1 MNKLNPSSI
10 KLIEEAVEGEY
21 NFIKKEEIMEE
32 NIITLTIDGQE
43 VKVKEGTTIL
53 QAAKQAGIDIPT
65 LCFLKDI
72 NEVGDCRMCIV
83 EVEGRRGFAT
93 SCIQTVEEGMVV
105 HTHTQNV
112 LEARHVILD
121 LIISNHA
128 KDCLTCTRSGNC
140 ELQTLATKFN
150 VLNIEFEGERTEH
163 KVDDLSPSIVR
174 DFNKCILCRRCV
186 AACKNV
192 QKIGAIDC
200 INRGFESCISTVG
213 DHSLNDVNCTFCGQ
227 CIEACPTGALH
238 EKETINDVW
247 VKLKDPETTVIVQT
261 APAVRV
267 ALGEEFGM
275 PIGTN
280 VVGKMV
286 TALKRLGFNKV
297 FDTNTGA
304 DLTIME
310 EANEFIERFTK
321 NDNLPLITSCSPGW
335 VKYIE
340 MNYPE
345 LLPHLSS
352 CKSPHQMFGAI
363 LKTYYAKREGLD
375 PAKMYVVS
383 VMPCIAKKFERQ
395 RPEMKEDDLYDV
407 DNVITTRELARMIK
421 QANKKKKKLEDS
433 NFDSPMGEA
442 SGAGAIFGT
451 TGGVMEA
458 ALRTAQDTLTGKDL
472 AKIDFEQVR
481 GGEGIK
487 RATINIA
494 GKEINVVAA
503 SGLANARTILEEI
516 KSGKANYQFVE
527 IMACPGGCIM
537 GGGQPIKSSKIR
549 SEVDVRKLRADALY
563 SIDERSIVRKS
574 HENPVM
580 KKLYKDFLEKPGS
593 EIAEK
598 LLHTTYTK
606 REKYNI

>member
-1 MNKLNPSSI
+1 
-10 KLIEEAVEGEY
+10 
-21 NFIKKEEIMEE
+21 MESKMI
-32 NIITLTIDGQE
+32 NLTIDDQKIT
-43 VKVKEGTTIL
+43 VPEGTTIL

-83 EVEGRRGFAT
+83 EVEGRKGFAT
-93 SCIQTVEEGMVV
+93 SCIQKVEEGMIV
-105 HTHTQNV
+105 HTHTPNV

-121 LIISNHA
+121 LIISNHS

-140 ELQTLATKFN
+140 ELQVLATKFN

-163 KVDDLSPSIVR
+163 KIDDLSPSIVR

-192 QKIGAIDC
+192 QEIGAIDC

-238 EKETINDVW
+238 EKETINNVW
-247 VKLKDPETTVIVQT
+247 VKLKDPETVVLVQT

-280 VVGKMV
+280 VTGKMV
-286 TALKRLGFNKV
+286 TALKRLGFDKV

-304 DLTIME
+304 DFTIME
-310 EANEFIERFTK
+310 EANEFVERFK
-321 NDNLPLITSCSPGW
+321 AHEELPMLTSCCPGW
-335 VKYIE
+335 IKYIE

-345 LLPHLSS
+345 MLPHLSS

-363 LKTYYAKREGLD
+363 LKSYYAKKEGID
-375 PAKMYVVS
+375 PEKIYTVS
-383 VMPCIAKKFERQ
+383 VMPCIAKKFESK
-395 RPEMKEDDLYDV
+395 RPEMKENGLEDV

-421 QANKKKKKLEDS
+421 QANIDFEKLEDS
-433 NFDSPMGEA
+433 KFDDPMGEA
-442 SGAGAIFGT
+442 TGAAAIFGV

-458 ALRTAQDTLTGKDL
+458 ALRTAEDILTGKEL
-472 AKIDFEQVR
+472 PKIDFEQVR
-481 GGEGIK
+481 GSQGIK
-487 RATINIA
+487 RATITIA
-494 GKEINVVAA
+494 GKTISVVAA
-503 SGLANARTILEEI
+503 SGLANAKKILEEI
-516 KSGKANYQFVE
+516 KTGKANYQFVE

-537 GGGQPIKSSKIR
+537 GGGQPIKHSKVR
-549 SEVDVRKLRADALY
+549 AEVDVQKLRASSLY
-563 SIDERSIVRKS
+563 SIDEKSTIRKS
-574 HENPVM
+574 HENPVVQ
-580 KKLYKDFLEKPGS
+580 KIYNEFLENPGS
-593 EIAEK
+593 YRAEK
-598 LLHTTYTK
+598 LLHTKYAE
-606 REKYNI
+606 REKYRI

>member
-1 MNKLNPSSI
+1 M
-10 KLIEEAVEGEY
+10 
-21 NFIKKEEIMEE
+21 KE
-32 NIITLTIDGQE
+32 NLVTATIDG
-43 VKVKEGTTIL
+43 VKVEVPKGTTIL
-53 QAAKQAGIDIPT
+53 EAAKHAGIDIPT

-72 NEVGDCRMCIV
+72 NEMGDCRMCIV

-93 SCIQTVEEGMVV
+93 SCIQTVEDGMVV
-105 HTHTQNV
+105 HTHTPNV

-140 ELQTLATKFN
+140 ELQTLAVKFN
-150 VLNIEFEGERTEH
+150 VLKVEFPGEMTKH
-163 KVDDLSPSIVR
+163 KIDDLSPSIVR

-200 INRGFESCISTVG
+200 IKRGFESCISTVG
-213 DHSLNDVNCTFCGQ
+213 DHSLNDVNCTNCGQ
-227 CIEACPTGALH
+227 CIQACPTGALH
-238 EKETINDVW
+238 EKETIDDVW
-247 VKLKDPETTVIVQT
+247 VKLKDPDTYVVVQT

-280 VVGKMV
+280 VTGKMV

-304 DLTIME
+304 DFTIME
-310 EANEFIERFTK
+310 EANEFIERLK
-321 NDNLPLITSCSPGW
+321 ENDSLPMITSCSPGW

-345 LLPHLSS
+345 LLPHLST
-352 CKSPHQMFGAI
+352 CKSPHQMFGA
-363 LKTYYAKREGLD
+363 LTKTYFAQKEGIN
-375 PAKMYVVS
+375 PEKIYVVS

-395 RPEMKEDDLYDV
+395 RDELKNNGLYDV
-407 DNVITTRELARMIK
+407 DNVITTRELSRMIK
-421 QANKKKKKLEDS
+421 QANIEFEKLEDS
-433 NFDSPMGEA
+433 EFDEPMGEA
-442 SGAGAIFGT
+442 TGAAAIFGT

-472 AKIDFEQVR
+472 PKIDFEQVR

-487 RATINIA
+487 RATVKI
-494 GKEINVVAA
+494 GKKDLKVVAA
-503 SGLANARTILEEI
+503 SGLANAKEIMEEI
-516 KSGKANYQFVE
+516 KSGKADYQFVE

-537 GGGQPIKSSKIR
+537 GGGQPIKTSKIR
-549 SEVDVRKLRADALY
+549 RETNVRKLRSDALY
-563 SIDERSIVRKS
+563 SIDEKSKIRKS
-574 HENPVM
+574 HENPVV
-580 KKLYKDFLEKPGS
+580 KKIYAEYLEEPGS
-593 EIAEK
+593 YRAHK
-598 LLHTTYTK
+598 LLHTHYVE
-606 REKYNI
+606 REKYQLCH

>member
-1 MNKLNPSSI
+1 M
-10 KLIEEAVEGEY
+10 E
-21 NFIKKEEIMEE
+21 KEMV
-32 NIITLTIDGQE
+32 NLTIDNQ
-43 VKVKEGTTIL
+43 KVTVPKGTTIL
-53 QAAKQAGIDIPT
+53 EAAKTAGIDIPT
-65 LCFLKDI
+65 LCFLKEI

-140 ELQTLATKFN
+140 ELQALATKFN

-163 KVDDLSPSIVR
+163 KIDDLSPSIVR

-261 APAVRV
+261 APAVGV

-286 TALKRLGFNKV
+286 TALKRLGFDKV
-297 FDTNTGA
+297 FYNNTGA

-321 NDNLPLITSCSPGW
+321 NDNLPMITSCSPGW

-352 CKSPHQMFGAI
+352 CKSPHEMFGAI
-363 LKTYYAKREGLD
+363 LKTYYANREGLD
-375 PAKMYVVS
+375 PEKIYVVS

-395 RPEMKEDDLYDV
+395 RPEMMEDNLYDV

-421 QANKKKKKLEDS
+421 QANIEFEKLEDS

-472 AKIDFEQVR
+472 PKIDFEQVR

-494 GKEINVVAA
+494 GKDINVVAA
-503 SGLANARTILEEI
+503 SGLANAKTILEEI

-537 GGGQPIKSSKIR
+537 GGGQPIKSSKVR
-549 SEVDVRKLRADALY
+549 AEVDVRKLRADALY

>member
-1 MNKLNPSSI
+1 M
-10 KLIEEAVEGEY
+10 
-21 NFIKKEEIMEE
+21 KEELV
-32 NIITLTIDGQE
+32 NLTIDNQKIT
-43 VKVKEGTTIL
+43 VKKGTTIL
-53 QAAKQAGIDIPT
+53 EAAKQAGIDIPT
-65 LCFLKDI
+65 LCFLKEI

-105 HTHTQNV
+105 HTHTPNV

-140 ELQTLATKFN
+140 ELQALATKFN
-150 VLNIEFEGERTEH
+150 VLNVEFPGEMTKH

-247 VKLKDPETTVIVQT
+247 VKLKDPDTYVIVQT

-280 VVGKMV
+280 VKGKMV
-286 TALKRLGFNKV
+286 TALKRLGFDKV

-304 DLTIME
+304 DFTIME
-310 EANEFIERFTK
+310 EATEFVERFK
-321 NDNLPLITSCSPGW
+321 NNDNLPMITSCSPGW
-335 VKYIE
+335 VKFIE
-340 MNYPE
+340 MNYPD

-363 LKTYYAKREGLD
+363 CKTYFAKKQGID
-375 PAKMYVVS
+375 PKKIYMVS
-383 VMPCIAKKFERQ
+383 VMPCIAKKFESS
-395 RPEMKEDDLYDV
+395 RPEMENEGLRDL

-421 QANKKKKKLEDS
+421 QANIEFEKLEDS
-433 NFDSPMGEA
+433 QYDDPMGEA
-442 SGAGAIFGT
+442 TGAGAIFGT

-458 ALRTAQDTLTGKDL
+458 ALRTAQDILSGKDL
-472 AKIDFEQVR
+472 EKIDFEQVR

-487 RATINIA
+487 RATVNIA
-494 GKEINVVAA
+494 GKDLNVVAA
-503 SGLANARTILEEI
+503 SGLANARKILDEI
-516 KSGKANYQFVE
+516 KEGKANYQFVE

-549 SEVDVRKLRADALY
+549 AEVDVRKLRADALY
-563 SIDERSIVRKS
+563 TIDEKSVIRKS
-574 HENPVM
+574 HENPT
-580 KKLYKDFLEKPGS
+580 LQTIYKEYLGEPGGHL
-593 EIAEK
+593 AHK
-598 LLHTTYTK
+598 LLHTTYQERK
-606 REKYNI
+606 KYNI

>member
-1 MNKLNPSSI
+1 M
-10 KLIEEAVEGEY
+10 E
-21 NFIKKEEIMEE
+21 KELV
-32 NIITLTIDGQE
+32 TLTIDEQ
-43 VKVKEGTTIL
+43 KVTVEKGTTIL

-93 SCIQTVEEGMVV
+93 SCIQKVEEGMVV
-105 HTHTQNV
+105 HTNTPNV

-140 ELQTLATKFN
+140 ELQALATKFN
-150 VLNIEFEGERTEH
+150 IAKVEFEGERANH
-163 KVDDLSPSIVR
+163 QIDDLSPSIVR

-186 AACKNV
+186 AACENV

-238 EKETINDVW
+238 EKETIDDVW
-247 VKLKDPETTVIVQT
+247 IKLKDPETYVIVQT

-267 ALGEEFGM
+267 ALGEEFDM

-280 VVGKMV
+280 VTGKIV
-286 TALKRLGFNKV
+286 TALKRLGFDKI

-304 DLTIME
+304 DFTIME

-321 NDNLPLITSCSPGW
+321 NDHLPMITSCSPGW

-345 LLPHLSS
+345 LLPHLST
-352 CKSPHQMFGAI
+352 CKSPHQMFGAL
-363 LKTYYAKREGLD
+363 LKTYYAQKEGID
-375 PAKMYVVS
+375 PKKIYVVS

-395 RPEMKEDDLYDV
+395 REQMKNDGFYDV
-407 DNVITTRELARMIK
+407 DNVITTRELSRMIK
-421 QANKKKKKLEDS
+421 QANIEFTKLEETE
-433 NFDSPMGEA
+433 FDSPMGEA
-442 SGAGAIFGT
+442 TGAAAIFGT

-472 AKIDFEQVR
+472 EKIDFEQVR

-487 RATINIA
+487 RATVTID
-494 GKEINVVAA
+494 GKEIKVVAA
-503 SGLANARTILEEI
+503 SGLANAREILEEI
-516 KSGKANYQFVE
+516 KAGKADYQFVE
-527 IMACPGGCIM
+527 IMACPGGCVM
-537 GGGQPIKSSKIR
+537 GGGQPIKSSKTR
-549 SEVDVRKLRADALY
+549 MEVDIRKLRADALY
-563 SIDERSIVRKS
+563 TIDEKSTIRKS
-574 HENPVM
+574 HENPVV
-580 KKLYKDFLEKPGS
+580 KKIYEEFLEKPGS
-593 EIAEK
+593 HKAEE
-598 LLHTTYTK
+598 LLHTSYEK
-606 REKYNI
+606 REKYRI

>member
-1 MNKLNPSSI
+1 M
-10 KLIEEAVEGEY
+10 E
-21 NFIKKEEIMEE
+21 KEMI
-32 NIITLTIDGQE
+32 NLTIDGQKISVE
-43 VKVKEGTTIL
+43 KGTTIL
-53 QAAKQAGIDIPT
+53 SAAKIAGIDIPT

-83 EVEGRRGFAT
+83 EVEGRKGFAT
-93 SCIQTVEEGMVV
+93 SCIQTVEEGMIV
-105 HTHTQNV
+105 HTHTPNV

-121 LIISNHA
+121 LIISNHE
-128 KDCLTCTRSGNC
+128 KNCLTCTRSGNC
-140 ELQTLATKFN
+140 ELQTLAVKFN
-150 VLNIEFEGERTEH
+150 VLNVEFPGEVTKH
-163 KVDDLSPSIVR
+163 KVDDLSPAIVR

-192 QKIGAIDC
+192 QGIGAIDC
-200 INRGFESCISTVG
+200 INRGFDSCISTVG
-213 DHSLNDVNCTFCGQ
+213 DKSLNDVNCTFCGQ

-247 VKLKDPETTVIVQT
+247 IKLKDPDITVIVQT

-267 ALGEEFGM
+267 ALGEEFKM

-280 VVGKMV
+280 VAGKMI
-286 TALKRLGFNKV
+286 TALKRLGFDKV

-310 EANEFIERFTK
+310 ESSEFIDRFSK
-321 NDNLPLITSCSPGW
+321 NEKLPLITSCCPGW
-335 VKYIE
+335 IKYIE

-363 LKTYYAKREGLD
+363 LKTYYAKKEKID
-375 PAKMYVVS
+375 PEKIYVVS
-383 VMPCIAKKFERQ
+383 VMPCIAKKFEKQ
-395 RPEMKEDDLYDV
+395 REEMKEEELYDV

-421 QANKKKKKLEDS
+421 QANIEFEKLEDS
-433 NFDSPMGEA
+433 EFDIPMGDA

-458 ALRTAQDTLTGKDL
+458 ALRTAQDFLVKKDL
-472 AKIDFEQVR
+472 DSIEFKQVR
-481 GGEGIK
+481 GEKGIK
-487 RATINIA
+487 KAVINIA
-494 GKEINVVAA
+494 EKNINVVAA
-503 SGLANARTILEEI
+503 SGLKNANKILEEI
-516 KSGKANYQFVE
+516 KSGKAEYDFVE

-549 SEVDVRKLRADALY
+549 SEVNIKKLRADALY
-563 SIDERSIVRKS
+563 TIDEKSTIRKS
-574 HENPVM
+574 HENPVV
-580 KKLYKDFLEKPGS
+580 KKIYAEYLEEPGS
-593 EIAEK
+593 YRAHK
-598 LLHTTYTK
+598 LLHTHYVE
-606 REKYNI
+606 REKYQLCH

>member
-1 MNKLNPSSI
+1 M
-10 KLIEEAVEGEY
+10 E
-21 NFIKKEEIMEE
+21 KEMV
-32 NIITLTIDGQE
+32 NLTIDNQ
-43 VKVKEGTTIL
+43 KVTVPKGTTIL
-53 QAAKQAGIDIPT
+53 EAAKTAGIDIPT

-140 ELQTLATKFN
+140 ELQALATKFN

-163 KVDDLSPSIVR
+163 KIDDLSPSIVR

-286 TALKRLGFNKV
+286 TALKRLGFDKV

-321 NDNLPLITSCSPGW
+321 NDNLPMITSCSPGW

-352 CKSPHQMFGAI
+352 CKSPHEMFGAI
-363 LKTYYAKREGLD
+363 LKTYYANREGLD
-375 PAKMYVVS
+375 PEKIYVVS

-395 RPEMKEDDLYDV
+395 RPEMMEDNLYDV

-421 QANKKKKKLEDS
+421 QANIEFEKLEDS

-472 AKIDFEQVR
+472 PKIDFEQVR

-494 GKEINVVAA
+494 GKDINVVAA

-537 GGGQPIKSSKIR
+537 GGGQPIKSSKVR
-549 SEVDVRKLRADALY
+549 AEVDVRKLRADALY

-593 EIAEK
+593 EIAER

>member
-1 MNKLNPSSI
+1 M
-10 KLIEEAVEGEY
+10 
-21 NFIKKEEIMEE
+21 KKEMV
-32 NIITLTIDGQE
+32 NLTIDNQKIT
-43 VKVKEGTTIL
+43 VPKGTTIL
-53 QAAKQAGIDIPT
+53 NAAKKAGIDIPT

-83 EVEGRRGFAT
+83 EVEGRKGFAT

-105 HTHTQNV
+105 HTHTPNV

-140 ELQTLATKFN
+140 ELQALATKFN

-163 KVDDLSPSIVR
+163 KIDDLSPSIVR

-286 TALKRLGFNKV
+286 TALKRLGFDRV

-321 NDNLPLITSCSPGW
+321 NDNLPMITSCSPGW

-352 CKSPHQMFGAI
+352 CKSPHEMFGAI
-363 LKTYYAKREGLD
+363 LKTYYAKREGLN
-375 PAKMYVVS
+375 PEKIYVVS

-395 RPEMKEDDLYDV
+395 RPEMMEDNLYDV

-421 QANKKKKKLEDS
+421 QANIEFEKLEDS

-472 AKIDFEQVR
+472 PKIDFEQAR
-481 GGEGIK
+481 GGDGIK

-494 GKEINVVAA
+494 GKDINVVAA
-503 SGLANARTILEEI
+503 SGLANAKTILEEI

-537 GGGQPIKSSKIR
+537 GGGQPIKSSKVR
-549 SEVDVRKLRADALY
+549 AEVDVRKLRADALY
-563 SIDERSIVRKS
+563 TIDERSIVRKS

-593 EIAEK
+593 EMAER

-606 REKYNI
+606 REKYNL